1 MNSSKR
7 QETRNIG
14 GISYLEDVYTGVGGW
29 GKLRAQTRAEAKD
42 AEMKISDE
50 QKWVVNPTNITPKP
64 LSSPVHWRALNRAG
78 GMPSGTN
85 PQLNW

>member
-1 MNSSKR
+1 MM
-7 QETRNIG
+7 
-14 GISYLEDVYTGVGGW
+14 V
-29 GKLRAQTRAEAKD
+29 GKLRAQTRAEAKG

-50 QKWVVNPTNITPKP
+50 QKWAVNPTNITPEP

-85 PQLNW
+85 PQLNWQQHCMTAGPRPI